1 MGRLFKVIFSK
12 WGMGCVGH
20 GMTFILWK
28 HDWKVDNMFHYCVVG
43 RINTYL
49 CHGITEEDASFIDV
63 GIWQARSH
71 RISFSSILFN
81 DSLELYGPPSLLML
95 TLNVSIFERI
105 TKIKLTNIELS
116 RFKYILNIRSI
127 KTFIRGYV

>member
-1 MGRLFKVIFSK
+1 
-12 WGMGCVGH
+12 VGH

-63 GIWQARSH
+63 GI
-71 RISFSSILFN
+71 
-81 DSLELYGPPSLLML
+81 
-95 TLNVSIFERI
+95 
-105 TKIKLTNIELS
+105 
-116 RFKYILNIRSI
+116 
-127 KTFIRGYV
+127 